1 MRVFD
6 DVGHAALV
14 LGVVIY
20 GIPTDVLTYE
30 NTLPEPIL

>member
-1 MRVFD
+1 MFD

-20 GIPTDVLTYE
+20 GIPTRGAHAAPRWKYG
-30 NTLPEPIL
+30 N